1 MISYQSPTDGYMP
14 LFRKSIKKVERKE
27 AQEALNHALQLDDTT
42 ALREAISPA
51 ESVVGVTPDEREK
64 AKQKLRELEE
74 EVDAATPPPLPLD
87 SLDDEQYRRKAAVK
101 HVVGALKTAKRTS
114 HRRDSI
120 EALKGAIELAAS
132 IGVGEHELH
141 DLVHQ
146 EVEAEVEAKEKAEE
160 EKATVGGA
168 SEKEAQRIAE
178 EEAAAAKAEDEDE
191 SQRIAEEEAAAAK
204 AEEAGDGA
212 SSPAADAK
220 KAKKKT
226 KKSDRVFNTV
236 VSQRALRT
244 AMRNVNRSGGAEI
257 LRGAI
262 REAERNGIAAQEI
275 SEATERLE
283 KAVKEQPIV
292 KDKKSSKGSPTKS
305 AASPSSPRSSP
316 RKQLSREPSRRGSKL
331 GSGENK
337 LRREEWSRRLNLEVI
352 AAKMQEASITRTPSR
367 ANVIAG
373 GSKSKKGQ
381 AKKRSAPRSRY
392 DAEGSIAAMKSP
404 AESAKKG
411 TSI

>member
-1 MISYQSPTDGYMP
+1 M
-14 LFRKSIKKVERKE
+14 KVWVGLATAASKCVGGIVLLTGNCHRSV
-27 AQEALNHALQLDDTT
+27 ALA
-42 ALREAISPA
+42 AA
-51 ESVVGVTPDEREK
+51 V
-64 AKQKLRELEE
+64 QKLRELEE
-74 EVDAATPPPLPLD
+74 EVDAAPPPPLPLD

-120 EALKGAIELAAS
+120 EALRGANELAAS
-132 IGVGEHELH
+132 IGVGAHELH

-236 VSQRALRT
+236 VSQMALRT
-244 AMRNVNRSGGAEI
+244 AM
-257 LRGAI
+257 
-262 REAERNGIAAQEI
+262 
-275 SEATERLE
+275 
-283 KAVKEQPIV
+283 
-292 KDKKSSKGSPTKS
+292 
-305 AASPSSPRSSP
+305 
-316 RKQLSREPSRRGSKL
+316 
-331 GSGENK
+331 
-337 LRREEWSRRLNLEVI
+337 
-352 AAKMQEASITRTPSR
+352 
-367 ANVIAG
+367 
-373 GSKSKKGQ
+373 
-381 AKKRSAPRSRY
+381 
-392 DAEGSIAAMKSP
+392 
-404 AESAKKG
+404 
-411 TSI
+411 